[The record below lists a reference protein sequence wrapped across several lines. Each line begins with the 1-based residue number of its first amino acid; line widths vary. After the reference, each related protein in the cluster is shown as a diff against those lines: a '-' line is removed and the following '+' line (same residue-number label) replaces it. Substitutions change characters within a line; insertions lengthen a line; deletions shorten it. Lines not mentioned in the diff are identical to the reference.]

1 MDLVRIIAKRNIWPN
16 LKVKPNREGL
26 RLRWSAFTEDGELLA
41 EATEHP
47 FVDAAFVLLTRI
59 GLPGD
64 TLVTLR
70 HEGAEIDSFRP
81 VPLSVPAARGAKRV
95 EERDRLAARLNG
107 PSKGTANVA
116 PDSTNPI
123 PDPLGLLLPKPECPV
138 TEPDD
143 AGATCLAVP
152 DA

>member
-1 MDLVRIIAKRNIWPN
+1 MDLVRIIARRNIWPD
-16 LKVKPNREGL
+16 LKAKPNREGL

-47 FVDAAFVLLTRI
+47 FVDAAFVLLTRSR
-59 GLPGD
+59 LPGD
-64 TLVTLR
+64 TPVTLR
-70 HEGAEIDSFRP
+70 HEGADHDSFRH

-95 EERDRLAARLNG
+95 EERDRLAARLNR
-107 PSKGTANVA
+107 PSKGAANVT
-116 PDSTNPI
+116 PDSMTSI
-123 PDPLGLLLPKPECPV
+123 PDPPGLLLPKPECPV

-143 AGATCLAVP
+143 AGATGLAVP